1 MDRAADSGEPR
12 ASPEAIGADV
22 DPQYD
27 AILIVSFGG
36 PEGPDDV
43 IPFLENVLR
52 GKNVPRERL
61 LEVAEHY
68 LHFDGVSPINAHI
81 RELIAALRVELDA
94 HGITLPIYWG
104 NRNWHPLL
112 TDTLRE
118 MQAAGVQRAVTFVT
132 SAYSSYSSCR
142 QYQEDMQG
150 AQAAL
155 GPTAPRLDKIRVFY
169 NHPRYLEATVDRLR
183 EAVAQLPVERQQT
196 VPLAFTAHSIPQGM
210 ADQCAY
216 ERQLREA
223 CRLVA
228 EEVGFSPDRWGL
240 VFQSRSGRPS
250 DPWLE
255 PDINVHLKNLAERG
269 VRDVVVMPI
278 GFLSDHMEVLYDLD
292 FEARATCDALGLN
305 LVRAATVGTHPLFIQ
320 MIRELIAE
328 HLTPG
333 TERLAVGACGPLPDA
348 CPLDCCP
355 APLRPTRPTPAS

>member
-1 MDRAADSGEPR
+1 MKRDSHHPHTEYQSSGDDYWSRARRPFAGLVFLAPILLLYEMGVYSLGG
-12 ASPEAIGADV
+12 SHPELLRNGADHWMHV
-22 DPQYD
+22 WLQQ
-27 AILIVSFGG
+27 VG
-36 PEGPDDV
+36 
-43 IPFLENVLR
+43 
-52 GKNVPRERL
+52 
-61 LEVAEHY
+61 
-68 LHFDGVSPINAHI
+68 
-81 RELIAALRVELDA
+81 LD
-94 HGITLPIYWG
+94 
-104 NRNWHPLL
+104 
-112 TDTLRE
+112 
-118 MQAAGVQRAVTFVT
+118 
-132 SAYSSYSSCR
+132 
-142 QYQEDMQG
+142 
-150 AQAAL
+150 
-155 GPTAPRLDKIRVFY
+155 
-169 NHPRYLEATVDRLR
+169 HPRYLEATVDRLR